1 MKESLVKI
9 AAGVFVIG
17 LGLTFFIQSVPP
29 ANLPLYIGLGCI
41 ALIPALRGSR
51 SYRLFGILG
60 IAILLVLSV
69 LEHQAGVRHKQYLKN
84 LREHIDSVRAR
95 TNPPSIK

>member
-9 AAGVFVIG
+9 AAGVYVVG
-17 LGLTFFIQSVPP
+17 LALTFFIQSVPP

-41 ALIPALRGSR
+41 AAIPALKGSR
-51 SYRLFGILG
+51 PYRLFGILG
-60 IAILLVLSV
+60 IAIVLVLSV
-69 LEHQAGVRHKQYLKN
+69 WEYQAGVRHKQYLKN
-84 LREHIDSVRAR
+84 LREHIDSERTR